1 MPTIVDSMT
10 PSSHRPLPLRMRE
23 DLVIK
28 QIVYQAKG
36 SWVIK
41 DPAGLKYHRLNHQQH
56 LVLTSLDG
64 TKSLEDLK
72 HIVQKDFPTAHFKLT
87 DIQFLITDLYKKNL
101 LISDRPGQAV
111 SLLKQEKQGKKKKL
125 FSLFTNILYLRL
137 PGWDPERTLVW
148 LYPKMKWIFHP
159 WVVFISVAFVL
170 SASLLV
176 LVQFE
181 QFTNKLPEFHQFF
194 GWPNLIYLWVSI
206 GLAKIIHEFGHGL
219 TCKHYGKECH
229 EMGVMLLVFS
239 PCMYCDVTDSWMLK
253 NKWQRI
259 LIGAAGMYIEILISA
274 FALYFWWFSQ
284 PGLFHFLS
292 LNVFFITTIST
303 VIFNANPLMRF
314 DGYYMMSDFLEI
326 PNLRA
331 KSDKLLAD
339 TFAWYCL
346 GIHQKKDPFEPESG
360 RFWFVLYA
368 ISAAFYR
375 WFIIFGITLFLYTV
389 LKPYR
394 LQSIGATMAVISLAS
409 IGFGLIYKV
418 YQILAAPRSEPLSIP
433 KIVFSLTLL
442 TGLVA
447 GGLMIPLPLHFESAF
462 LLEPENVQHIY
473 TLTPGRLV
481 EMNVKPGDHVEEGD
495 LIARLKNE
503 ELEDEKQQLE
513 LQARIQITKIH
524 TFQSLSDS
532 AQEDLAREKLKGIE
546 DQITE
551 HEKLLKHLEIR
562 APVSGKVVPPPVR
575 PEPKLDV
582 VNRNL
587 NQWYGTPLDE
597 SNRFCLLEEKTHL
610 LSIAPNENY
619 QAVLLVE
626 QKDRSELKLNQDVE
640 LKFKHIPDKTFQGK
654 ISEISERTLDY
665 APESLSNKLGG
676 ELATFTDDQGRERL
690 MTPAYQSMVLVEEEA
705 DLLRTGM
712 RGQARFSVDTKTAGE
727 WLWLYFRRTF
737 HFRL

>member
-10 PSSHRPLPLRMRE
+10 PSSHRPVPLRVRE
-23 DLVIK
+23 DIIIK
-28 QIVYQAKG
+28 QITYQAKG

-41 DPAGLKYHRLNHQQH
+41 DPAGLKYHRLNHEQH
-56 LVLTSLDG
+56 LVLISLDG

-72 HIVQKDFPTAHFKLT
+72 LIVQKDFPTTTFKLT
-87 DIQFLITDLYKKNL
+87 DLQYLITDLYQKNL
-101 LISDRPGQAV
+101 LISDRPGQAA
-111 SLLKQEKQGKKKKL
+111 SLMKQEKKSKKKKL
-125 FSLFTNILYLRL
+125 LGLFTNILYLRL
-137 PGWDPERTLVW
+137 PGWDPEQTLVW

-159 WVVFISVAFVL
+159 WFVFFSVSFVL
-170 SASLLV
+170 TASLLV

-181 QFTNKLPEFHQFF
+181 DFRSKLPEFQQFF
-194 GWPNLIYLWVSI
+194 GWPNLIYLWVTI

-259 LIGAAGMYIEILISA
+259 LIGSAGMYIEIFLSA

-284 PGLFHFLS
+284 PGLFHYLS

-314 DGYYMMSDFLEI
+314 DGYYIMSDFLEI

-331 KSDKLLAD
+331 KSDKLVAD
-339 TFAWYCL
+339 TFSWYCL
-346 GIHQKKDPFEPESG
+346 GIRQKKDPFEPESG
-360 RFWFVLYA
+360 RLWFIIFA
-368 ISAAFYR
+368 ISAALYR
-375 WFIIFGITLFLYTV
+375 WFIVFGITLFLYTV

-394 LQSIGATMAVISLAS
+394 LQSIGATLAVFS
-409 IGFGLIYKV
+409 IGGIVFSISSKV
-418 YQILAAPRSEPLSIP
+418 YKILAAPRSEPVSIP
-433 KIVFSLTLL
+433 KIIATITITFALIT
-442 TGLVA
+442 

-462 LLEPENVQHIY
+462 LLEPENVQHVY
-473 TLTPGRLV
+473 VTTPGRLV
-481 EMNVKPGDHVEEGD
+481 EMKVKPGTHVEKGD

-503 ELEDEKQQLE
+503 EIEDKKMQLE
-513 LQARIQITKIH
+513 QEVKLQLIKID
-524 TFQSLSDS
+524 TFTLLADT
-532 AQEDLAREKLKGIE
+532 AQEDLAREKLISIRE
-546 DQITE
+546 QIKE
-551 HEKLLKHLEIR
+551 HEKQLKHLIIL
-562 APVSGKVVPPPVR
+562 APISGKVIPPPSR
-575 PEPKLDV
+575 PEPKLDTV
-582 VNRNL
+582 DKKL
-587 NQWYGTPLDE
+587 TQWFGTPLDPG
-597 SNRFCLLEEKTHL
+597 NTQCLIEEKTHL
-610 LSIAPNENY
+610 LSIAPTENY

-626 QKDRSELKLNQDVE
+626 QKDRSELEMEQDVE
-640 LKFKHIPDKTFQGK
+640 LKFKHIPDKTFTGT

-665 APESLSNKLGG
+665 APESLSNKVGG
-676 ELATFTDDQGRERL
+676 DLATMTDSEGRERL
-690 MTPAYQSMVLVEEEA
+690 MTPAYQSMVLVKEDA
-705 DLLRTGM
+705 NLLKTGM